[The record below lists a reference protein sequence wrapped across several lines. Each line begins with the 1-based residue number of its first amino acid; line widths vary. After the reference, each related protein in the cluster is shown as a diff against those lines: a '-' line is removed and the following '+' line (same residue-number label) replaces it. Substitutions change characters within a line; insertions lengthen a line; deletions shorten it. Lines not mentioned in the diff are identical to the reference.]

1 MNKPTQEIEE
11 MKKKGMGE
19 DKKEFDEML
28 KDYNEK
34 KSNVLMNK
42 MKKDVLQKIFKEHNE
57 KEVPEDVNKLTEQMT
72 AKQFYNY
79 LKKEYAPN
87 SEVILAPK
95 KIEEEKEVTDL
106 PEEYYSKILQNPDID
121 DALAGHM
128 DENDPMTQEKVAE
141 ILLTLDL
148 DNTRIEKVFNE
159 NPEFKTFIEH
169 YVKQMNDS
177 NVHDKPKLID
187 FLKHRLLDKEN
198 KAMGAETTEEE
209 KEDVAKMDKNQ
220 FGNHLHR
227 KKIAVVRHKA
237 MDFIQK
243 GGNIFNKM
251 YIEEHLRR
259 GLKGVLKP
267 NYLRDL
273 ANQTGVDLKT
283 LNALD
288 KNDGDSNKLFN
299 DQLKDIRDGIKKSQD
314 DENMAKEKE
323 KEKQDKK
330 QKQKEVAQK
339 YLQKKNAQPS
349 DEDEMPELEE
359 DEPLKINRHPT
370 TPDQK
375 GKGKGEPG
383 TGFEAL
389 TPMTAT
395 QQKVFMEQLQQR
407 VTSSGDKL
415 TDRES
420 TSLELL
426 QKKGD
431 KLTPKEKMKVDF
443 VVQSVSPIKDD
454 LPKYNTRSK
463 DQKTDFKLYESAHNV
478 INNWEKEAT
487 NIMQSTF
494 QKKLATKLGKTE
506 EEVKKLNSAFG
517 LYTTYKSRHHEKKK
531 K

>member
-1 MNKPTQEIEE
+1 MIS
-11 MKKKGMGE
+11 
-19 DKKEFDEML
+19 L
-28 KDYNEK
+28 
-34 KSNVLMNK
+34 
-42 MKKDVLQKIFKEHNE
+42 
-57 KEVPEDVNKLTEQMT
+57 
-72 AKQFYNY
+72 
-79 LKKEYAPN
+79 
-87 SEVILAPK
+87 
-95 KIEEEKEVTDL
+95 
-106 PEEYYSKILQNPDID
+106 
-121 DALAGHM
+121 
-128 DENDPMTQEKVAE
+128 
-141 ILLTLDL
+141 
-148 DNTRIEKVFNE
+148 
-159 NPEFKTFIEH
+159 
-169 YVKQMNDS
+169 
-177 NVHDKPKLID
+177 
-187 FLKHRLLDKEN
+187 
-198 KAMGAETTEEE
+198 
-209 KEDVAKMDKNQ
+209 
-220 FGNHLHR
+220 
-227 KKIAVVRHKA
+227 
-237 MDFIQK
+237 
-243 GGNIFNKM
+243 
-251 YIEEHLRR
+251 
-259 GLKGVLKP
+259 
-267 NYLRDL
+267 
-273 ANQTGVDLKT
+273 
-283 LNALD
+283 
-288 KNDGDSNKLFN
+288 
-299 DQLKDIRDGIKKSQD
+299 RDGIKKSQD

-506 EEVKKLNSAFG
+506 EEVKKLDSAFG